1 MSKRRNNGDRKKR
14 PQALDAVAPEVSLVQ
29 GGEGGGACEPDAEA
43 AEVAAVA
50 QNEVSDGKASS
61 TVVNPDGEGDCEA
74 VSAVVPDP
82 VAGDATAGVD
92 SNDQAAV
99 DEVLD
104 SDPDPDP
111 DSADADTFVTDPDT
125 ALALDLAT
133 PDEAF
138 CKHLLENY
146 EWRTTGKRGYNWSRA
161 VAKYCAGHPMQFE
174 ARPSLAETTGFL
186 TGEMSAGVKY
196 SAAMQTLFPV
206 GTSVEGDRAVRL
218 LATGKS
224 KKSSRPPRYV
234 GGPSTLALWENASAF
249 VTITADA
256 AEAARTENVQ
266 MSFPMD
272 TILGVVTGRCI
283 CVDLRRANITSP
295 VDDLPIVGALM
306 HMTTMSK
313 QLVVLYD
320 ILMEK
325 GDRFDLIS
333 VPLYYAIG
341 SFEAGR
347 RQRTKVLSITPLD
360 NPPEPGAYDWI
371 NEYAWLE
378 TAPFLDKLFA
388 MALTDQLDVREV
400 EDRDIPTFICFAN
413 GEIERRE
420 KEYEEELARQAEVE
434 RAAAE
439 QAERDRAAAK
449 AAAAAEAERAAA
461 EQAARAEEERRQR
474 EQDIQ
479 NLPAIKQAAA
489 NAEQRC
495 AELEKRIEKMQDDQ
509 RDLLAAYNAQGA
521 QLAKEQSL
529 ISNMVSKTATLTH
542 NLQTA
547 EENARKAQAEAA
559 AVRERAQIFDTL
571 EFPQNTLGALL
582 LAKRA
587 FPDRLLVLEQ
597 AERSARE
604 FTAGDVRE
612 TWAALRDMAVVL
624 WPLMFGE
631 ESVDIPARFEEKSV
645 LRIAMTEGPM
655 TQKDPQLMRLR
666 KVEYNGRVEDMSAHL
681 KGRIGEGQTTL
692 RVHFFPDHE
701 KKLLVIGH
709 CGTHLPTYAYQSK

>member
-1 MSKRRNNGDRKKR
+1 MVRINNLTTLQESVDMAKRSSNKSNGRQ
-14 PQALDAVAPEVSLVQ
+14 QASRSAAPLQEV
-29 GGEGGGACEPDAEA
+29 
-43 AEVAAVA
+43 
-50 QNEVSDGKASS
+50 K
-61 TVVNPDGEGDCEA
+61 TPDGEVVVEDAADAAGEA
-74 VSAVVPDP
+74 SAADAAGEDAAADTEIAAAAPD
-82 VAGDATAGVD
+82 AATTEAASEAATAD
-92 SNDQAAV
+92 STN
-99 DEVLD
+99 
-104 SDPDPDP
+104 
-111 DSADADTFVTDPDT
+111 SADLFTVDPDT
-125 ALALDLAT
+125 ALALDMEE

-146 EWRTTGKRGYNWSRA
+146 EWRTTGKRGYNWARA
-161 VAKYCAGHPMQFE
+161 VEKYRVGHPMQFE
-174 ARPSLAETTGFL
+174 ARPSLSETTDFL

-206 GTSVEGDRAVRL
+206 GTSIEGDRAVRL
-218 LATGKS
+218 LATSKS
-224 KKSSRPPRYV
+224 KKATRAPRYV
-234 GGPSTLALWENASAF
+234 GGPSTLALWDHASAF

-256 AEAARTENVQ
+256 AEAARTSHVQ

-295 VDDLPIVGALM
+295 LDDLPVVGALM

-325 GDRFDLIS
+325 GDKFDLIS
-333 VPLYYAIG
+333 VPLYYAVG

-347 RQRTKVLSITPLD
+347 RQRTKVLSVTPLD

-388 MALTDQLDVREV
+388 MAMTDQLDVREV
-400 EDRDIPTFICFAN
+400 EDCDRPTFICFAD

-420 KEYEEELARQAEVE
+420 KEYEEEVARREEEKRQA
-434 RAAAE
+434 AK
-439 QAERDRAAAK
+439 QAERERLEAEAKAAQEEQARADA
-449 AAAAAEAERAAA
+449 AAAAAEA
-461 EQAARAEEERRQR
+461 ARLQR
-474 EQDIQ
+474 EEDIK

-489 NAEQRC
+489 DAEKRC
-495 AELEKRIEKMQDDQ
+495 ADLEARIEEMQNEQ

-521 QLAKEQSL
+521 QLAKEQSM
-529 ISNMVSKTATLTH
+529 ISQMVSKTATLQH

-547 EENARKAQAEAA
+547 EENARQAQDAA
-559 AVRERAQIFDTL
+559 ASVRDRAAIFDSL

-582 LAKRA
+582 LAKRV
-587 FPDRLLVLEQ
+587 FSDRLLVLDQ

-666 KVEYNGRVEDMSAHL
+666 KVEYNGHTEDMSAHL